1 MDYLLAS
8 DGTISKFPYSLEEL
22 RSDNPLTSFP
32 WEMSAGELAEWGV
45 YSVEEPSPRPEYNE
59 QTEAI
64 ELQPPSL
71 INGVWVREWL
81 ITSADP
87 AEIERRTTAQ
97 AALQREERNRVL
109 SRTDYTQCLDFPA
122 TDNERASYAVFRQAL
137 RDVPDQVGFP
147 WDVVWPIPFSE
158 V

>member
-8 DGTISKFPYSLEEL
+8 NNAISKFPYSLEEL
-22 RSDNPLTSFP
+22 RSDNPQTSFP
-32 WEMSAGELAEWGV
+32 WEMSASELAEWGV
-45 YSVEEPSPRPEYNE
+45 YRVEKQNPPAYNE

-71 INGVWVREWL
+71 IDGVWVREWL
-81 ITSADP
+81 VISVDSA
-87 AEIERRTTAQ
+87 ELERRTTAQ

-109 SRTDYTQCLDFPA
+109 SRTDYTQCLDFPG

-137 RDVPDQVGFP
+137 RDVPEQVGFP
-147 WDVVWPIPFSE
+147 WDVVWPLPPG
-158 V
+158 VA

>member
-1 MDYLLAS
+1 MDYLLSSNDA
-8 DGTISKFPYSLEEL
+8 ILKFPYSLEEL

-45 YSVEEPSPRPEYNE
+45 YSVEKQNPPAYNE

-81 ITSADP
+81 IVSVDP
-87 AEIERRTTAQ
+87 AELERRTTAQ

-109 SRTDYTQCLDFPA
+109 SRTDYTQCLDYPG

-147 WDVVWPIPFSE
+147 WDVVWPLPPGE
-158 V
+158 A

>member
-1 MDYLLAS
+1 MNYLLAS
-8 DGTISKFPYSLEEL
+8 NNVISKFPYSLEEL
-22 RSDNPLTSFP
+22 RSDNPQTSFP
-32 WEMSAGELAEWGV
+32 VEMSASELAEWCV
-45 YSVEEPSPRPEYNE
+45 YSVEEPSPRPVCNE

-71 INGVWVREWL
+71 IDGVWVREWL
-81 ITSADP
+81 IVSVDP
-87 AEIERRTTAQ
+87 AELERRTTAQ

-109 SRTDYTQCLDFPA
+109 SRTDYTQCLDYPG

-147 WDVVWPIPFSE
+147 WDVVWPLPSGE
-158 V
+158 A